1 MNLTS
6 PGVYRV
12 FSQNIKR
19 FLPVF
24 STSSR
29 KLLLNRY
36 YLFMREM
43 SITVNVDVKN
53 YPTVSLL
60 TVAHL
65 QENGIKV
72 TLVEGNSTFVKLSN
86 SSIEGD
92 TSVAKYLARLYPN
105 ENLYGSSV
113 LEKSQVDSWIDFSH
127 LYLRSPEG
135 INDPLNELNK
145 CLEPA
150 THLVGHSFTL
160 ADFAVWASLKGNSTW
175 ESMFKKRYLHVLR
188 WFEYC
193 SNQKIF
199 KFVMDNKTKNPTSIE
214 NVKDVKKATGL
225 KTTMEEGGKFF
236 DLPGAEKGKV
246 VVRFPPEAS
255 GYLHIGHAKA
265 ALMNQYYKELYD
277 GKLIMRFDDT
287 NPAKENA
294 HFEEII
300 LEDIKLLQLTPD
312 HYSRT
317 SDHFDVMLKYADQ
330 MIKQGDAYCD
340 NTVAEEVKRLRE
352 ERLPSPNRNLSIDE
366 NLELFKE
373 MIAGSEKGLTYCLRA
388 KIDYKSD
395 NGCLR
400 DPVMYRCRTEE
411 HLVHGN
417 KYVVYPTYDFA
428 CPIVDSLEGVTH
440 ALRTSEYLDRDSQY
454 YWFIDKLGL
463 RKPYIYSYSRL
474 ALVNTVLS
482 KRKLTYLVDEGFVD
496 GWDDPRFPT
505 VRGILRRG
513 MSVQGLKEF
522 IVAQGS
528 SKSNVHM
535 EWDKIWAFNKKV
547 IDPIAPRFNALLK
560 SDVVPVIVNG
570 ATESSAEYPKHP
582 KNDEV
587 GKKQVYY
594 SSKVYIE
601 GEDANLMK
609 ENELVTFIN
618 WGNLRIT
625 KVNKEGEKVKSIEAN
640 LELENKDFKKT
651 AKITW
656 LAEHSKA
663 PFIPTQCLFFDN
675 IIDKD
680 LTRDDDFKEHISK
693 NTKHVYEMMG
703 DPCLSTIKKG
713 DIIQLQRRGFFI
725 CDEPYQSAS
734 CHSGLET
741 PCKLFHIPDGSSSGM
756 MNQGKDKANASSSSS
771 REKSSSSKKQ
781 VKQEPKEQKTLV
793 NKENQLKEQTS
804 QALFDSVTA
813 QGEKIRKLKSD
824 KASKETITAEVN
836 ILKDLKAKYKELTGV
851 EYTNDASVVAKP
863 TTVAKP
869 TVTKPAVK
877 TESTKQDSSNTHQSL
892 YNSISAQGDRIRNLK
907 SEKASKEVIGAEV
920 NILKELKNKY
930 KTLTGIDY
938 PALSQPADLQ
948 MAPTSSPTIVHASS
962 SDDMTKKIYDQGEK
976 IRLLKS
982 AKTSKDVL
990 QPEIDILLKLK
1001 AEYKVLTGSDY
1012 KPQGE
1017 VKHTEDKKKVEKPKE
1032 KVEVKQEDGK
1042 KQSRLGLEATKE
1054 ESLSDWYSQVITKSE
1069 LIEYYDVSGCY
1080 ILRPWAYGIWETIK
1094 EFFDQKI
1101 KASGVENC
1109 YFPMFV
1115 SQAALE
1121 KEKDHIQDF
1130 APEVAWVTKSGQSE
1144 LAEPIAI
1151 RPTSETV
1158 MYPSY
1163 AKWIQSYRDLPLRMN
1178 QWCNVVRWEFKHP
1191 QPFLRTREFLWQE
1204 GHTAYANKE
1213 EACEEVLEIL
1223 GYYEQVYTELLAIP
1237 VVKGRKTEKE
1247 KFAGGDFTTT
1257 CEAFISASGRAI
1269 QGATSHHLGQNFSK
1283 MFNIVIEDPKNPE
1296 SKEKLFI
1303 YQNSWGLTT
1312 RSIGVMV
1319 MVHGDNKGLVL
1330 PPRVANI
1337 QVIIVPVGVTASTTA
1352 EKRQEIYDYCN
1363 NYEAILKKAGIRVK
1377 LDARDNYSPG
1387 WKFNHWE
1394 LKGVPIRIEL
1404 GPRDI
1409 EKNELVAVRRDTGEK
1424 ISMKQEGC
1432 SDEISSLLERIQS
1445 DMLAR
1450 ATDQLNS
1457 ALTVTKSWEE
1467 FNSNLDKNKLIQAPF
1482 CGGIKC
1488 EELIKKESAR
1498 EDNADSG
1505 APSMGAKSLCI
1516 PFKQPAIVT
1525 DEKCIHPG
1533 CNQPAVSYTLFG
1545 RSY

>member
-6 PGVYRV
+6 PGVYRA

-86 SSIEGD
+86 SNIEGD

-113 LEKSQVDSWIDFSH
+113 LEKSLVDSWIDFSH
-127 LYLRSPEG
+127 LYLRSPED
-135 INDPLNELNK
+135 INIPLNELNK

-160 ADFAVWASLKGNSTW
+160 ADFAVWASLKGIFYIF
-175 ESMFKKRYLHVLR
+175 MF
-188 WFEYC
+188 
-193 SNQKIF
+193 
-199 KFVMDNKTKNPTSIE
+199 
-214 NVKDVKKATGL
+214 ATGL

-366 NLELFKE
+366 NLKLFKE

-400 DPVMYRCRTEE
+400 DP
-411 HLVHGN
+411 
-417 KYVVYPTYDFA
+417 
-428 CPIVDSLEGVTH
+428 
-440 ALRTSEYLDRDSQY
+440 
-454 YWFIDKLGL
+454 
-463 RKPYIYSYSRL
+463 
-474 ALVNTVLS
+474 
-482 KRKLTYLVDEGFVD
+482 
-496 GWDDPRFPT
+496 
-505 VRGILRRG
+505 
-513 MSVQGLKEF
+513 
-522 IVAQGS
+522 GS

-625 KVNKEGEKVKSIEAN
+625 KINKDGEKVKSIEAN

-734 CHSGLET
+734 RHSGLET

-771 REKSSSSKKQ
+771 REKS
-781 VKQEPKEQKTLV
+781 
-793 NKENQLKEQTS
+793 
-804 QALFDSVTA
+804 
-813 QGEKIRKLKSD
+813 
-824 KASKETITAEVN
+824 ETITAEVN

-1017 VKHTEDKKKVEKPKE
+1017 VKHAEDKKKVEKPKE

-1069 LIEYYDVSGCY
+1069 LIEYYDVSGGY

-1394 LKGVPIRIEL
+1394 LK
-1404 GPRDI
+1404 
-1409 EKNELVAVRRDTGEK
+1409 
-1424 ISMKQEGC
+1424 IST
-1432 SDEISSLLERIQS
+1432 STIS
-1445 DMLAR
+1445 
-1450 ATDQLNS
+1450 
-1457 ALTVTKSWEE
+1457 
-1467 FNSNLDKNKLIQAPF
+1467 
-1482 CGGIKC
+1482 
-1488 EELIKKESAR
+1488 
-1498 EDNADSG
+1498 
-1505 APSMGAKSLCI
+1505 
-1516 PFKQPAIVT
+1516 
-1525 DEKCIHPG
+1525 
-1533 CNQPAVSYTLFG
+1533 
-1545 RSY
+1545 